1 MNKLI
6 VLIVLLLVSF
16 KSFSQND
23 TIVSLKEPVAKLVIK
38 DLVSY
43 DGLKIELKETVEL
56 LTLEQKKVVLKD
68 SVIGT
73 LNTKVLNLQDI
84 IGKKDEQ
91 FSLER
96 EKSKQLEKELKG
108 QRRKTFLY
116 KVGTYVGVGAT
127 LILLGSSSGN

>member
-1 MNKLI
+1 MRKRILLI
-6 VLIVLLLVSF
+6 ILLLVSF

-23 TIVSLKEPVAKLVIK
+23 TIVSLREPVAKLVIK
-38 DLVSY
+38 DLIEG
-43 DGLKIELKETVEL
+43 DGTKVEL
-56 LTLEQKKVVLKD
+56 ISTLELLKLEQKKVLLKD

-73 LNTKVLNLQDI
+73 LNIKVLNLEDI

-96 EKSKQLEKELKG
+96 EKSEQLEKELKG

-116 KVGTYVGVGAT
+116 KVGTYVGAGA
-127 LILLGSSSGN
+127 LLVLLGTN

>member
-1 MNKLI
+1 MRKRILLI
-6 VLIVLLLVSF
+6 ILLLVSF

-23 TIVSLKEPVAKLVIK
+23 TIVSLREPVAKLVIK
-38 DLVSY
+38 DLIEG
-43 DGLKIELKETVEL
+43 DGTKVEL
-56 LTLEQKKVVLKD
+56 ISTLELLKLEQKKVVLKD

-73 LNTKVLNLQDI
+73 LNIKVLNLEDI

-96 EKSKQLEKELKG
+96 EKSLQLEKELKG

-116 KVGTYVGVGAT
+116 KVGTYVGAGA
-127 LILLGSSSGN
+127 LLVLLGTN

>member
-1 MNKLI
+1 MRKRILLI
-6 VLIVLLLVSF
+6 ILLLVSF

-23 TIVSLKEPVAKLVIK
+23 TIVSLREPVAKLVIK
-38 DLVSY
+38 DLIEG
-43 DGLKIELKETVEL
+43 DGTKVEL
-56 LTLEQKKVVLKD
+56 ISTLELLKLEQKKVLLKD

-73 LNTKVLNLQDI
+73 LNIKVLNLEDI

-108 QRRKTFLY
+108 QRRKTFFY
-116 KVGTYVGVGAT
+116 KVGTYIAAGAI
-127 LILLGSSSGN
+127 LVLLGTN

>member
-1 MNKLI
+1 MRKRILLI
-6 VLIVLLLVSF
+6 ILLLVSF

-23 TIVSLKEPVAKLVIK
+23 TIVSLREPVAKLVIK
-38 DLVSY
+38 DLIEG
-43 DGLKIELKETVEL
+43 DGTKVEL
-56 LTLEQKKVVLKD
+56 ISTLELLKLEQKKVVLKD

-73 LNTKVLNLQDI
+73 LNIKVLNLEDI

-96 EKSKQLEKELKG
+96 EKSEQLEKELKR

-116 KVGTYVGVGAT
+116 KVGTYIGAGA
-127 LILLGSSSGN
+127 LLVLLGTN

>member
-1 MNKLI
+1 MRKRILLI
-6 VLIVLLLVSF
+6 ILLLVSF

-23 TIVSLKEPVAKLVIK
+23 TIVSLREPVAKLVIK
-38 DLVSY
+38 DLIEG
-43 DGLKIELKETVEL
+43 DGTKVEL
-56 LTLEQKKVVLKD
+56 ISTLELLKLEQKKVLLKD

-73 LNTKVLNLQDI
+73 LNIKVLNLEDI

-116 KVGTYVGVGAT
+116 KVGTYIGAGA
-127 LILLGSSSGN
+127 LLVLLGTN

>member
-1 MNKLI
+1 MRKQILLI
-6 VLIVLLLVSF
+6 ILLLVSF

-23 TIVSLKEPVAKLVIK
+23 TIVSLREPVAKLVIK
-38 DLVSY
+38 DLITG
-43 DGLKIELKETVEL
+43 DGAKVEL
-56 LTLEQKKVVLKD
+56 VSTLELLKLEQKKVVLKD

-73 LNTKVLNLQDI
+73 LNIKVLNLENI

-91 FSLER
+91 FSLEA

-116 KVGTYVGVGAT
+116 KVGTYIGAGA
-127 LILLGSSSGN
+127 LLVLLGTK

>member
-1 MNKLI
+1 MRKRILLI
-6 VLIVLLLVSF
+6 ILLLVSF

-23 TIVSLKEPVAKLVIK
+23 TIVSLREPVAKLVIK
-38 DLVSY
+38 DLIEG
-43 DGLKIELKETVEL
+43 DGTKVEL
-56 LTLEQKKVVLKD
+56 ISTLELLKLEQKKVVLKD

-73 LNTKVLNLQDI
+73 LNIKVLNLEDI

-91 FSLER
+91 FDLEK

-116 KVGTYVGVGAT
+116 KVGTYVGAGA
-127 LILLGSSSGN
+127 LLVLFGTK

>member
-1 MNKLI
+1 MRKRILLI
-6 VLIVLLLVSF
+6 ILLLVSF

-23 TIVSLKEPVAKLVIK
+23 TIVSLREPVAKLVIK
-38 DLVSY
+38 DLIEG
-43 DGLKIELKETVEL
+43 DGTKVEL
-56 LTLEQKKVVLKD
+56 ISTLELLKLEQKKVLLKD

-73 LNTKVLNLQDI
+73 LNIKVLNLEDI

-108 QRRKTFLY
+108 QRRKTFFY
-116 KVGTYVGVGAT
+116 KVGTYIGAGAI
-127 LILLGSSSGN
+127 LVLLGTN

>member
-1 MNKLI
+1 MRKRILLI
-6 VLIVLLLVSF
+6 ILLLVSF

-23 TIVSLKEPVAKLVIK
+23 TIVSLREPVAKLVIK
-38 DLVSY
+38 DLIEG
-43 DGLKIELKETVEL
+43 DGTKVEL
-56 LTLEQKKVVLKD
+56 ISTLELLKLEQKKVVLKD

-73 LNTKVLNLQDI
+73 LNIKVLNLEDI

-116 KVGTYVGVGAT
+116 KVGTYIGAAA
-127 LILLGSSSGN
+127 LLVLLGTN